1 VVEALLGEAE
11 AVGEFRVVVGGGL
24 ELPSQRGAEL
34 GGERRLRELGGVD
47 LQGGGRGVGVGLG
60 GITAESGA
68 ELRGERDRR
77 GRVGVGLGD
86 EEAGRR
92 RRRESG
98 GRHRRWIDRRRCLCS
113 EGKRVFGV
121 EGRRGVGN
129 AQCPSTK
136 MPLVFSFSDFL
147 LFAFPDSVNSV
158 AQFGEWMGG
167 MRLRLAL
174 SVLLYHAHAS
184 FFD

>member
-11 AVGEFRVVVGGGL
+11 AVGEVRVVVGGGL

-34 GGERRLRELGGVD
+34 GGERRVGELGGVD
-47 LQGGGRGVGVGLG
+47 LQQGRGRGVGVGLG
-60 GITAESGA
+60 GLTAEGGA

-77 GRVGVGLGD
+77 GRVGVGFGD
-86 EEAGRR
+86 EEAGR

-98 GRHRRWIDRRRCLCS
+98 GRHRRWIDRRRWLCS

-129 AQCPSTK
+129 GQCPSTK
-136 MPLVFSFSDFL
+136 MPLVFCFSDFL
-147 LFAFPDSVNSV
+147 LWAVIAFTDYVNSV
-158 AQFGEWMGG
+158 AQFGMG
-167 MRLRLAL
+167 MRLAL
-174 SVLLYHAHAS
+174 SVLLYHAHVR
-184 FFD
+184 FID